1 MKRWSILWNDL
12 LNLFFP
18 KTCLTCSKPL
28 LENEEQICLEC
39 LCDLPYTNFHKKK
52 ENRIGQLFIW
62 NISVEKATA
71 FLYYEKGGHVQKLI
85 HQLKYHDNPEIGHL
99 LGRIAA
105 LKIQKES
112 AFFEGID
119 TLLPVPL
126 HPKRQR
132 ARGYNQAAVIAS
144 GIQEITHLPIETCAV
159 IRQIGN
165 ESQTHKQFYERSE
178 NVSAIFR
185 IVNPEP
191 LQGKHLLII
200 DDVITTGS
208 TISSLC
214 QTLSEIPDIKISIFS
229 LSAV

>member
-105 LKIQKES
+105 LKIQKE
-112 AFFEGID
+112 E
-119 TLLPVPL
+119 
-126 HPKRQR
+126 
-132 ARGYNQAAVIAS
+132 
-144 GIQEITHLPIETCAV
+144 
-159 IRQIGN
+159 
-165 ESQTHKQFYERSE
+165 
-178 NVSAIFR
+178 
-185 IVNPEP
+185 
-191 LQGKHLLII
+191 
-200 DDVITTGS
+200 TTGERLQPGS
-208 TISSLC
+208 RYRLRHPGDYPLTDRDMRC
-214 QTLSEIPDIKISIFS
+214 H
-229 LSAV
+229 SANWERVADP